1 MRDDKGFSLIELI
14 VIMAIMGVVITFG
27 VVKSEVIFSYN
38 AQETYKKVMS
48 ALATEKTQVLAHST
62 LASAPSVH
70 DGATGG
76 SGGVNAAVKGNGVY
90 IKFYKD
96 GNSIYTN
103 TYVKGEPKYTEGK
116 KVAGKG
122 VTMIFKMRVG
132 SSLVDVPISENSGA
146 SLDTDGTDWG
156 ICFSYD
162 RSTGAFLPYKDGNY
176 IEEIH
181 VIGGNR
187 EYVIRLMKKTG
198 KAVQHG
204 K

>member
-14 VIMAIMGVVITFG
+14 VIIAIMGVVITFG
-27 VVKSEVIFSYN
+27 VVRSEVIFSYN
-38 AQETYKKVMS
+38 AQEAYKKVMS
-48 ALATEKTQVLAHST
+48 TLATEKTQVLAYST
-62 LASAPSVH
+62 LASGATSVH
-70 DGATGG
+70 QTSGA
-76 SGGVNAAVKGNGVY
+76 VDPNVRDKGVY
-90 IKFYKD
+90 IEFYVD
-96 GNSIYTN
+96 GNSIYTK
-103 TYVKGEPKYTEGK
+103 TYVKGVPKSAEGK

-122 VTMIFKMRVG
+122 VTMICKVKAG
-132 SSLVDVPISENSGA
+132 SAVTDVPVSG
-146 SLDTDGTDWG
+146 GEGNG

-181 VIGGNR
+181 VIGGDR

-198 KAVQHG
+198 KAVQNG

>member
-14 VIMAIMGVVITFG
+14 VIIAIMGVVITFG

-38 AQETYKKVMS
+38 AQQAYKKVMS
-48 ALATEKTQVLAHST
+48 TLATEKTQVLAYST
-62 LASAPSVH
+62 LASGATSVH
-70 DGATGG
+70 QTGG
-76 SGGVNAAVKGNGVY
+76 AVDSNVHDKGVY
-90 IKFYKD
+90 IEFYVD
-96 GNSIYTN
+96 GNSIYTE
-103 TYVKGEPKYTEGK
+103 TYVKGEEKSTNQKGK

-122 VTMIFKMRVG
+122 VTMICKVRVG
-132 SSLVDVPISENSGA
+132 STVMDVPVSGGKG
-146 SLDTDGTDWG
+146 SG